1 MTVSCSGSFRQANP
15 AQLSRRTGPPCQSTQ
30 AGTVSILH
38 MYSLAGR
45 YNYSCLNS
53 RFCVQMSRGGD
64 VLQPER
70 EQLAGTAGARPTHL
84 RHYHA
89 RPHTRHLGLQ
99 HAHYHR
105 TQPARHGQSHQ
116 HCPPG

>member
-1 MTVSCSGSFRQANP
+1 
-15 AQLSRRTGPPCQSTQ
+15 
-30 AGTVSILH
+30 
-38 MYSLAGR
+38 
-45 YNYSCLNS
+45 
-53 RFCVQMSRGGD
+53 

-99 HAHYHR
+99 HAHNHR
-105 TQPARHGQSHQ
+105 PQPARHGQSHQ
-116 HCPPG
+116 HCPPGYSMSSRAFFKTKIREISFLLSKKCWKISLRRENLTDFRAAIAAIYTPTYRKL